1 MFESRC
7 GVLCNTCDRKAQ
19 VNCKGC
25 INMSAP
31 FWGGECKV
39 KSCCEEK
46 ALNHCG
52 ECHDFPC
59 DMLANMGKE
68 QGFDPTVKIEQC
80 RKWLNEIHI

>member
-1 MFESRC
+1 M
-7 GVLCNTCDRKAQ
+7 T
-19 VNCKGC
+19 
-25 INMSAP
+25 AP

-52 ECHDFPC
+52 ECSDFPC

-68 QGFDPTVKIEQC
+68 QGFDPVIKIEQC
-80 RKWLNEIHI
+80 RKWFNEIHI